1 MLDSERGEM
10 RVCDARAAGL
20 SREEQLP
27 EDLPV
32 LFAGS
37 TITAGSPLPR
47 SFNLRDQ
54 FGNPVI
60 VQVGA

>member
-1 MLDSERGEM
+1 
-10 RVCDARAAGL
+10 V
-20 SREEQLP
+20 EQLP

-32 LFAGS
+32 LFARFDDH
-37 TITAGSPLPR
+37 TGSPLQR
-47 SFNLRDQ
+47 SFNRRDQ